1 MRLSAARLLR
11 GTFRKQ
17 TVRELDWG
25 VAVSEFQ
32 DSACDSD
39 PFAWFARSLARAAGV
54 ESFDATR
61 AALAT
66 ANASAVPD
74 VRFVLVKQA
83 DPRGFVFFTN
93 YESRKASDL
102 RENPRAAL
110 AFHWASIGEQ
120 VRVQGAIEVLSP
132 EESDAYFAC
141 RPRGSQLGAWA
152 SAQSRPIDTRAA
164 LDAKLDEV
172 ARRFSGHNVV
182 PRPAHWGG
190 FRLVPER
197 IEFWQNRDDR
207 LHDRFCFI
215 RTPGGWACERL
226 QP

>member
-1 MRLSAARLLR
+1 
-11 GTFRKQ
+11 
-17 TVRELDWG
+17 
-25 VAVSEFQ
+25 VSEFQ

-39 PFAWFARSLARAAGV
+39 PIAWFARSIARAADV
-54 ESFDATR
+54 ESFDVTR

-83 DPRGFVFFTN
+83 DERGFVFFTN

-110 AFHWASIGEQ
+110 AFHWAKLGEQ

-132 EESDAYFAC
+132 AESDAYFAS

-152 SAQSRPIDTRAA
+152 SAQSRPIETRAA
-164 LDAKLDEV
+164 LDAKLADV
-172 ARRFSGHNVV
+172 MQRFSGQNVV

-197 IEFWQNRDDR
+197 IEFWQNREDR
-207 LHDRFCFI
+207 LHDRFCFL
-215 RTPGGWACERL
+215 RTPDGWACERL